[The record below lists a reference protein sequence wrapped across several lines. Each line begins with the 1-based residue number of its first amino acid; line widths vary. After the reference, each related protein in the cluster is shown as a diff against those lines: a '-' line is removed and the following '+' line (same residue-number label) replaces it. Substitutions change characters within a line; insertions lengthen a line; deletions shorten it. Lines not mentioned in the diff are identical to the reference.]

1 MKQSNLKICGIITEY
16 NPFHQGHAH
25 HLRQARELTGCD
37 VLVCILSDYFS
48 QRGLPSVMS
57 WQDKTR
63 LALEHGADLVIRLP
77 SVYAAQ
83 SADHFARYALESLSV
98 LGVQEIVFGSECHD
112 RSRLEAMA
120 DEAGLRP
127 VNPATSQ
134 ARNLPDLEPNDI
146 LGVQYILQCRRLGI
160 DWSTIPRSPDF
171 ISATASRRAF
181 FAGDAVDWQIY
192 MQPEQRWESYYPCL
206 RLSLL
211 MTDPDRLASFFLVS
225 EGIEH
230 RLIQAARE
238 HRDWQGFL
246 EAAVSRTYS
255 RARIQRTC
263 LMILLQVTWSQMR
276 DHDSFYHVLPAGFNA
291 AGQALLRN
299 LDEEARAR
307 TAMKFAQLPPF
318 LKLVEIKS
326 AQLYDSVMKA
336 PCSRE
341 TIIRKGS

>member
-146 LGVQYILQCRRLGI
+146 LGVQY
-160 DWSTIPRSPDF
+160 
-171 ISATASRRAF
+171 
-181 FAGDAVDWQIY
+181 
-192 MQPEQRWESYYPCL
+192 
-206 RLSLL
+206 LSL
-211 MTDPDRLASFFLVS
+211 
-225 EGIEH
+225 IH
-230 RLIQAARE
+230 I
-238 HRDWQGFL
+238 
-246 EAAVSRTYS
+246 
-255 RARIQRTC
+255 
-263 LMILLQVTWSQMR
+263 
-276 DHDSFYHVLPAGFNA
+276 
-291 AGQALLRN
+291 
-299 LDEEARAR
+299 
-307 TAMKFAQLPPF
+307 
-318 LKLVEIKS
+318 
-326 AQLYDSVMKA
+326 
-336 PCSRE
+336 
-341 TIIRKGS
+341 

>member
-98 LGVQEIVFGSECHD
+98 LGVQEIVFDPNVMTGPD
-112 RSRLEAMA
+112 WKPWRM
-120 DEAGLRP
+120 AGLRP

-146 LGVQYILQCRRLGI
+146 LGC
-160 DWSTIPRSPDF
+160 STSC
-171 ISATASRRAF
+171 SAGGWA
-181 FAGDAVDWQIY
+181 
-192 MQPEQRWESYYPCL
+192 
-206 RLSLL
+206 
-211 MTDPDRLASFFLVS
+211 
-225 EGIEH
+225 
-230 RLIQAARE
+230 
-238 HRDWQGFL
+238 
-246 EAAVSRTYS
+246 
-255 RARIQRTC
+255 
-263 LMILLQVTWSQMR
+263 
-276 DHDSFYHVLPAGFNA
+276 
-291 AGQALLRN
+291 
-299 LDEEARAR
+299 
-307 TAMKFAQLPPF
+307 
-318 LKLVEIKS
+318 
-326 AQLYDSVMKA
+326 
-336 PCSRE
+336 
-341 TIIRKGS
+341 